1 MLEKSEHLFLNYRIN
16 FNALITTSKKVTK
29 TASASASASYG
40 KFNFFTKTFV

>member
-29 TASASASASYG
+29 TASASASYG